1 MPCFDLSSNSKFS
14 DHFEL
19 IAIYKYFV
27 YWSQKKK
34 NPRLRVLPFKEN
46 YSLKYLTSAIQVNV
60 RHLG

>member
-1 MPCFDLSSNSKFS
+1 MPCFDLSSNSKSS

-34 NPRLRVLPFKEN
+34 KKKHVWEFYL
-46 YSLKYLTSAIQVNV
+46 LKKIIV
-60 RHLG
+60 